1 MSQDTMY
8 LTHKGEQVSKA
19 QIRLIG
25 EIDGNQLVMKAEK
38 VNKLI
43 EKQVHKSNHLQNN
56 LR

>member
-1 MSQDTMY
+1 M
-8 LTHKGEQVSKA
+8 SKA

-43 EKQVHKSNHLQNN
+43 EAQFTNQSIQMP
-56 LR
+56 